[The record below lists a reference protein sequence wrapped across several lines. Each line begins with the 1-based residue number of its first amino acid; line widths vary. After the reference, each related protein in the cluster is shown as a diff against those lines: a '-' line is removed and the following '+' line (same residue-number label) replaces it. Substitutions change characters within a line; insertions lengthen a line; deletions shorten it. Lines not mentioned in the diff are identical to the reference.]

1 MTASA
6 SITAPPARKRR
17 VKTLIALAVL
27 AFGALFLFMP
37 GKASF
42 RGFDA
47 PALGRAEGD
56 LWRAYYERK
65 YIELSAGL
73 VLAENRAFG
82 LSPWDSAR
90 SGVSAALAARTFQTS
105 RSRAEAQ
112 NALPELTKHFA
123 IVAHATH
130 SSFDPTQAAKLELEW
145 WQLRREHIGPD
156 GYAPAIAAATG
167 YPYSADPQRLMP
179 YANLRAEAMHLRDI
193 RGDQITDEDWKQ
205 ISDLLARA
213 YVALQ
218 IEIATTAPAA

>member
-1 MTASA
+1 MTAPA

-17 VKTLIALAVL
+17 VKTLIALAIVTL
-27 AFGALFLFMP
+27 GALFLFTP

-65 YIELSAGL
+65 YIELGAGL

-90 SGVSAALAARTFQTS
+90 SGVSAALAARTFQNS

-112 NALPELTKHFA
+112 TALPELTKHFA

-130 SSFDPTQAAKLELEW
+130 SSFDPTEAAKLELEW
-145 WQLRREHIGPD
+145 WQLRRENIGPD
-156 GYAPAIAAATG
+156 GYAPAIAAATA
-167 YPYSADPQRLMP
+167 YLYDADPQRLMP
-179 YANLRAEAMHLRDI
+179 YAELRAEAMHLRDV
-193 RGDQITDEDWKQ
+193 RGDKITGQDWRQIG
-205 ISDLLARA
+205 DLLERA
-213 YVALQ
+213 YVALES
-218 IEIATTAPAA
+218 EIVAPSA